1 MISLLMILLAC
12 GEGSSSSS
20 TTTSSSSKK
29 EAPERDLKIPFMQAI
44 TMAEGCC
51 RGGGGTWSNA
61 DERCVMGD
69 EDAIAA
75 CIGKFTMVMS
85 SGEEI
90 KVTGRSFIRGY

>member
-1 MISLLMILLAC
+1 MFTLLLCILAC
-12 GEGSSSSS
+12 GDNASNT
-20 TTTSSSSKK
+20 TTTSSQSTSIKRETK
-29 EAPERDLKIPFMQAI
+29 LPFMQAI

-69 EDAIAA
+69 ENAIAS
-75 CIGKFTMVMS
+75 CIGSFTMVMS